1 VGRLFGL
8 AMMLV
13 ALYLAATLYA
23 RGVRETFG
31 GAFDPIQS
39 GSERD
44 GSAAVH
50 LTPAAQLADPPADAE
65 RRVWVTEA
73 VREQVQVDLE
83 QGARRR
89 GY

>member
-1 VGRLFGL
+1 MGRLFGL
-8 AMMLV
+8 VMMLV
-13 ALYLAATLYA
+13 ALYLAATLYT

-31 GAFDPIQS
+31 SAFEPIRPS
-39 GSERD
+39 SERD

-50 LTPAAQLADPPADAE
+50 GTPAAQLADPPADGE

-83 QGARRR
+83 HGARRR